1 MAGPIIVTDT
11 YIPKDFFEITDDG
24 VRLKFDHARRETVHL
39 WLAEW
44 IRQVENVCGDE
55 VHHYIPL
62 PEHRVTVS

>member
-1 MAGPIIVTDT
+1 MAGPIIITDI

-24 VRLKFDHARRETVHL
+24 VRFKFDHGIRETAHL

-55 VHHYIPL
+55 VHHYIP
-62 PEHRVTVS
+62 RNQVRIVSD